1 MRNVFSC
8 LLVFVLGCN
17 ATAGTNELTV
27 PENRTATLPCL
38 HGVGGSDVPTWS
50 RDVRGKEARE
60 NIASRGRFHVS
71 TESKTLKIQR
81 VQPGDSGL
89 YYCDGKAAVYLKVTE
104 GDASERGYSTT
115 TATTTQTKPES
126 HHAVIKEK
134 ESITLPCPRSVDG
147 DVTWSR
153 ETRGIKVDLL
163 KIVGDRDIR
172 LVHDP
177 FRAYSSLA
185 DKSLHIFKASV
196 SHSAK
201 YFCNDEPAAELTVIP
216 SGNDGGAQKCN

>member
-89 YYCDGKAAVYLKVTE
+89 YYCDGKAAVYLKGE
-104 GDASERGYSTT
+104 GDASER
-115 TATTTQTKPES
+115 ES

>member
-1 MRNVFSC
+1 MSTGVFNC
-8 LLVFVLGCN
+8 I
-17 ATAGTNELTV
+17 
-27 PENRTATLPCL
+27 
-38 HGVGGSDVPTWS
+38 
-50 RDVRGKEARE
+50 K
-60 NIASRGRFHVS
+60 
-71 TESKTLKIQR
+71 QR
-81 VQPGDSGL
+81 VN
-89 YYCDGKAAVYLKVTE
+89 VTE
-104 GDASERGYSTT
+104 VFCFA
-115 TATTTQTKPES
+115 ES